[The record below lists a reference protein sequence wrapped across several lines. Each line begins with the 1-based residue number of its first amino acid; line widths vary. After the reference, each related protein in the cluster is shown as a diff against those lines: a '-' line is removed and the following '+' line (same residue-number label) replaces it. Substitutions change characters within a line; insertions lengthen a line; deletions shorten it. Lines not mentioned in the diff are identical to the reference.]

1 VRTINPKRAMPG
13 RLTAN
18 ARHLTNPDS
27 KVYYLTM
34 ENGVYEVD
42 VRTLEVTELIRD
54 PIDIHKSILPGY
66 HGKGAYTG
74 SGRVVVSNNGEPDQ
88 TSPSGCLATW
98 DGQSWTIVARNQ
110 FTEVTGPGGL
120 RGNKEDDRVWSV
132 GWDAKSVRLL
142 VLERG
147 LWSKYRLPKGSYTHD
162 SNHGWN
168 TEWPRIRQVKD
179 NLTLMHMHG
188 LFFDFPHTFSSEN
201 TAGLAPICTYVKMPV
216 DYAWFN
222 DKLVIGKDDAS
233 RFDNQ
238 FVQQAQSNLWV
249 GELEELSD
257 WGPKNGFGGVWLNDS
272 FEADTV
278 SEPFLI
284 NGFKHVHLH
293 VQHQGGFELP
303 ITIQVDRTGQGRWET
318 IRSIVVDKQ
327 TGYSQ
332 TIETDLDAQWIRLI
346 ASGAADRVTAY
357 FHVTTPAL
365 GRERIDQSLF
375 ECLADVSETAPPAA
389 TLQLPP
395 GQDLKLNVFAEG
407 RRYLGDGSLQLSEL
421 ALTEGDRKIKESVAI
436 RPDERLGVDDRSA
449 FVQFKDLRGKLVK
462 LRLPKG
468 PAAFDSTL
476 GKVRHIREVVTE
488 RSTLN
493 LHGTFYE
500 LPRPQPGNFLNFWQL
515 KPISSHSKHIHDFCS
530 WRGLLVFAG
539 ALNGKPKNKHH
550 LANLELGLW
559 LGEVDDLWKFGKPV
573 GRGGPWLDTK
583 VNKDEASEPYLML
596 GYERKTLTL
605 SHENESEVEFAI
617 EVDFLGTGEFSRVKS
632 ISVKPRETFQV
643 QFPDGFSAHWV
654 RLVPAANCTATATF
668 HYE

>member
-1 VRTINPKRAMPG
+1 
-13 RLTAN
+13 
-18 ARHLTNPDS
+18 
-27 KVYYLTM
+27 
-34 ENGVYEVD
+34 
-42 VRTLEVTELIRD
+42 
-54 PIDIHKSILPGY
+54 
-66 HGKGAYTG
+66 
-74 SGRVVVSNNGEPDQ
+74 
-88 TSPSGCLATW
+88 
-98 DGQSWTIVARNQ
+98 
-110 FTEVTGPGGL
+110 
-120 RGNKEDDRVWSV
+120 
-132 GWDAKSVRLL
+132 
-142 VLERG
+142 
-147 LWSKYRLPKGSYTHD
+147 
-162 SNHGWN
+162 
-168 TEWPRIRQVKD
+168 
-179 NLTLMHMHG
+179 
-188 LFFDFPHTFSSEN
+188 
-201 TAGLAPICTYVKMPV
+201 
-216 DYAWFN
+216 
-222 DKLVIGKDDAS
+222 
-233 RFDNQ
+233 
-238 FVQQAQSNLWV
+238 
-249 GELEELSD
+249 
-257 WGPKNGFGGVWLNDS
+257 
-272 FEADTV
+272 
-278 SEPFLI
+278 
-284 NGFKHVHLH
+284 

-327 TGYSQ
+327 TGYTQ
-332 TIETDLDAQWIRLI
+332 TIETDLNAQWIRLV

-617 EVDFLGTGEFSRVKS
+617 EVDFLGTGEFSRVKT

-668 HYE
+668 YYE